1 MMSDKFAGAVHEVL
15 PSADVKLLH
24 GIGHMGVVTT
34 PTAINAVAED
44 VATRGTAG
52 TSGAS
57 S

>member
-15 PSADVKLLH
+15 PSAEVKLLH
-24 GIGHMGVVTT
+24 GIDHMAVLST
-34 PTAINAVAED
+34 PGAVNAITGD
-44 VATRGTAG
+44 VATRGTAA

>member
-1 MMSDKFAGAVHEVL
+1 VHEVL
-15 PSADVKLLH
+15 PSAEVKLLH
-24 GIGHMGVVTT
+24 GIGHMAVVPT
-34 PTAINAVAED
+34 PTAINAIAED